1 MVMRHRK
8 PVEGWRE
15 PGAISSFSTY
25 LEREEGKPF
34 TKTDFLRNSYGG
46 LEPYVMKAVIENW
59 KHRGPG
65 KGRPKNFEVAL
76 DLGAGNGRHSIDLL
90 RKVSDVVFA
99 SDISADAVKL
109 MTAEIRRQKREN
121 VEVLRHSMDHIQLKA
136 GTCDLVVFWDV
147 LAHGTLQEIQRTA
160 SELFRVMKPGGILI
174 LSTLSTSH
182 QNYGIGEEVELNTF
196 KGGLPGEWG
205 APHHYFSRP
214 ELCEVFK
221 GFTILELREEKRLFG
236 YNEGGLHWCMIV
248 RKPSA

>member
-1 MVMRHRK
+1 MRHRK
-8 PVEGWRE
+8 PIEGWRE

-76 DLGAGNGRHSIDLL
+76 DLGAGAGRHSVDLL
-90 RKVSDVVFA
+90 RKVADTVIA
-99 SDISADAVKL
+99 SDISTDAVKSIQ
-109 MTAEIRRQKREN
+109 AEIARQGLEN
-121 VEVLRHSMDHIQLKA
+121 IRVLRHSMDRIPLQA
-136 GTCDLVVFWDV
+136 NSCDIIVFWDV
-147 LAHGTLQEIQRTA
+147 LAHGTFSEVQRTA
-160 SELFRVMKPGGILI
+160 SELLRVLKPGGILI

-182 QNYGIGEEVELNTF
+182 QNYGIGEEFELNTF

-205 APHHYFSRP
+205 KPHHYFTQS
-214 ELCEVFK
+214 ELRTVFK
-221 GFTILELREEKRLFG
+221 DFTILELREEKRLFG
-236 YNEGGLHWCMIV
+236 YNEGGLHWCMIA
-248 RKPSA
+248 RKPIASA